1 MHHATECEADAI
13 SDGTNCYVPAVMEH
27 IELAGIHS
35 GDSACILPSL
45 NLTDEQ
51 VATIKEYTRNL
62 KPGCS
67 IGYHKHEGTCEII
80 FIVSGKGKL
89 IQDDEEFE
97 VSPEQ
102 CLYCPEGHSHSLI
115 NNGTEDLVFFAAVP
129 KQ

>member
-1 MHHATECEADAI
+1 MIIDYNAVEWKENPGFKGGEGSFNNKMYD
-13 SDGTNCYVPAVMEH
+13 DGTNKMMKGC
-27 IELAGIHS
+27 
-35 GDSACILPSL
+35 
-45 NLTDEQ
+45 
-51 VATIKEYTRNL
+51 L

-67 IGYHKHEGTCEII
+67 I
-80 FIVSGKGKL
+80 GKL